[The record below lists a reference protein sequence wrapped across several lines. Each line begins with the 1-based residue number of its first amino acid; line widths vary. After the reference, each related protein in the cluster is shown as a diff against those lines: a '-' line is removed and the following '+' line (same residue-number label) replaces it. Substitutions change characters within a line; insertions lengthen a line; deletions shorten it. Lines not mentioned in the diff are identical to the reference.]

1 MNKGMHENKILNLL
15 SLSTEDRYTYFIRHC
30 ADFEQVWGLVV
41 GEDNWVIFKDNEGDK
56 IFPLWPHIELAEL
69 YCFEKHKK
77 LGAKPQAINLEAF
90 IQKCIPDMISGG
102 VYFGAFYDGNR
113 QGLVVTGDKL
123 RWDLIEE
130 INLVWE

>member
-1 MNKGMHENKILNLL
+1 M

-90 IQKCIPDMISGG
+90 IQKCIPDM
-102 VYFGAFYDGNR
+102 
-113 QGLVVTGDKL
+113 K
-123 RWDLIEE
+123 
-130 INLVWE
+130 

>member
-56 IFPLWPHIELAEL
+56 IFPL
-69 YCFEKHKK
+69 
-77 LGAKPQAINLEAF
+77 
-90 IQKCIPDMISGG
+90 
-102 VYFGAFYDGNR
+102 
-113 QGLVVTGDKL
+113 
-123 RWDLIEE
+123 
-130 INLVWE
+130 

>member
-1 MNKGMHENKILNLL
+1 MSITLNVPQY
-15 SLSTEDRYTYFIRHC
+15 SVTEDTVYWN
-30 ADFEQVWGLVV
+30 DLFE
-41 GEDNWVIFKDNEGDK
+41 E
-56 IFPLWPHIELAEL
+56 
-69 YCFEKHKK
+69 HKK

-90 IQKCIPDMISGG
+90 IQKCIPDMISGS